1 MSRGR
6 LIVVA
11 GPSGVG
17 KSSIVDKVIED
28 TNSRYSV
35 SATSKPPRPGERDGV
50 DYHFMSRDSFHEAIT
65 DGVLLEWAEFAGHLY
80 GTLRSEVDPA
90 LEAGVNVIL
99 NIEIEGA
106 KQIRSTHPE
115 AIFIFINPP
124 SLEEL
129 RSRLE
134 RRGDTSPEDIE
145 RRFGVAERE
154 IAQAPDVFDHIIVN
168 DDLDDAIA
176 SVLDI
181 LAEHGTPVPG
191 LIAHDLTQG
200 DHRP

>member
-1 MSRGR
+1 MNDSRNQHRGR

-17 KSSIVDKVIED
+17 KSSIVDEVIEH

-35 SATSKPPRPGERDGV
+35 SATSKPPRPGERDGI
-50 DYHFMSRDSFHEAIT
+50 DYHFMSRDSFEEAI
-65 DGVLLEWAEFAGHLY
+65 DNGILLEWAEFAGHLY
-80 GTLRSEVDPA
+80 GTLRSEVDPMLA
-90 LEAGVNVIL
+90 RGVNVIL

-106 KQIRSTHPE
+106 KQIRQSHPD
-115 AIFIFINPP
+115 AVFIFINPP
-124 SLEEL
+124 SLDEL

-145 RRFGVAERE
+145 RRFSVAARE
-154 IAQAPDVFDHIIVN
+154 IAEAPAVFDHIVVN

-176 SVLDI
+176 TVL
-181 LAEHGTPVPG
+181 
-191 LIAHDLTQG
+191 
-200 DHRP
+200 